1 MCRVRCG
8 RARLDRRFSAVERKL
23 LGVLKAI
30 EDGLCTLALK
40 DRLLALEV
48 EKAEIVAAR
57 ESAGAPTPI
66 RLHANLAKVHADKVA
81 RLEAALADP
90 ASRSEAQSLIRTTIV
105 RVVLTPAVRGMN
117 AELHGDLAAILAMS
131 EQAMEAERR
140 RPSSEDGRQLSVVA
154 GPATTEDFRFSGLR
168 YRSTIPSPSI

>member
-8 RARLDRRFSAVERKL
+8 RARLDRRFAAVERKL
-23 LGVLKAI
+23 AGVLKAI
-30 EDGLCTLALK
+30 EDGLYTPALK
-40 DRLLALEV
+40 DRMLALEA

-57 ESAGAPTPI
+57 ASVGAPTPI
-66 RLHANLAKVHADKVA
+66 RLHANLANVQADRVA
-81 RLEAALADP
+81 RLEAALVKP
-90 ASRSEAQSLIRTTIV
+90 VSRSEAQTLIRATID

-154 GPATTEDFRFSGLR
+154 GARHRRCQQGLFQAAAE
-168 YRSTIPSPSI
+168 